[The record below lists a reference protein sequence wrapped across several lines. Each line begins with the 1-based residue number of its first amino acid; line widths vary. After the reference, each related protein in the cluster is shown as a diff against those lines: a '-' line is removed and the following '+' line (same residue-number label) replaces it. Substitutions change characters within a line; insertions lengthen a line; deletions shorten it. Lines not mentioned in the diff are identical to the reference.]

1 MLRKIRILLAAIVIV
16 SVTMLFIG
24 IGGWHKWAGWLAHVQ
39 FLPAVLALNVVV
51 VVVLLLLTLLFGRWY
66 CSVLCPLGVMQDVV
80 SSVYELNKLVALWNA
95 GCVCGVAFGRI
106 KYCVCSA
113 FTI

>member
-39 FLPAVLALNVVV
+39 FLPAV
-51 VVVLLLLTLLFGRWY
+51 
-66 CSVLCPLGVMQDVV
+66 
-80 SSVYELNKLVALWNA
+80 
-95 GCVCGVAFGRI
+95 
-106 KYCVCSA
+106 
-113 FTI
+113 